1 MDEMGKILLGLGIVL
16 VGIGGL
22 LILASRVSWL
32 GRLPGDI
39 VIQSE
44 NFSCMFPLATSILLS
59 LVLTLV
65 LNLLLRILNK

>member
-1 MDEMGKILLGLGIVL
+1 MDEIGKMLLWFGIVL
-16 VGIGGL
+16 IGIGGL

-39 VIQSE
+39 IFQTE
-44 NFSCMFPLATSILLS
+44 NFSCMFPLATSLLLS
-59 LVLTLV
+59 LVLTIV

>member
-1 MDEMGKILLGLGIVL
+1 MDEIGKMLLWFGIVL
-16 VGIGGL
+16 IGIGGL

-39 VIQSE
+39 VFQTE
-44 NFSCMFPLATSILLS
+44 NFSCMFPLATSLLLS
-59 LVLTLV
+59 LVLTIV